1 MLPVGL
7 KLNKSTIDLNI
18 TLKDNYV
25 IMVIKLETQYT
36 KPYFM

>member
-7 KLNKSTIDLNI
+7 KLNKSTIDLII

-25 IMVIKLETQYT
+25 ITVIKLETQYT
-36 KPYFM
+36 KPYLM